1 MLTKSAKEVLNS
13 LITSVINAVEES
25 ETESSC
31 CSNVNILKTSFV
43 KCGILPPYKH
53 CFNIKN

>member
-13 LITSVINAVEES
+13 LITSAINMVEGS

-31 CSNVNILKTSFV
+31 CSNVIILKTSFV
-43 KCGILPPYKH
+43 KCGTLPP
-53 CFNIKN
+53 